1 MTAPDPRDL
10 TPRSRPDAPDLD
22 ELVGLSR
29 ALGEPAR
36 RLALLAEGNT
46 SRRLPGDRLAVKAT
60 GRSLRHASREDFV
73 VVDLPRLSALVD
85 DPAAGDAEVARYF
98 DDVEAEQGARPSVE
112 TLLHVVCVLDAGA
125 TWVAHTH
132 PDPVLGVLCSDR
144 AAALAKQP
152 LFPDQVVVV
161 GRRPLL
167 VPYVDPGVVLA
178 RHVRSA
184 LAAHTAEHGAPQAV
198 YLRNHGMAAL
208 GASAAQTLQV
218 TEMADK
224 AARVMLSALAV
235 GTLVPL
241 SPADAA
247 RIDTR
252 ADEQVRRA
260 ALAGRGLGPPTP
272 EEQP

>member
-1 MTAPDPRDL
+1 MSAPDPTDPSGP
-10 TPRSRPDAPDLD
+10 TRPDLAG
-22 ELVGLSR
+22 LVALSR

-46 SRRLPGDRLAVKAT
+46 SQRLPGDRLAVKAT
-60 GRSLRHASREDFV
+60 GRSMRHAAREDFV
-73 VVDLPRLSALVD
+73 VVDLPVLSALVD
-85 DPAAGDAEVARYF
+85 DPSAGDAEVARYF

-112 TLLHVVCVLDAGA
+112 TLLHVVCVVDAA
-125 TWVAHTH
+125 AAWVAHTH
-132 PDPVLGVLCSDR
+132 PDSVLGLLCSDR
-144 AAALAKQP
+144 AAALAEQP

-167 VPYVDPGVVLA
+167 VPYLDPGVVLA

-208 GASAAQTLQV
+208 GSTAAQTLQV

-224 AARVMLSALAV
+224 AARVLLSALAV
-235 GTLVPL
+235 GAVVPL
-241 SPADAA
+241 TAADAL

-260 ALAGRGLGPPTP
+260 ALAGHGLGTPTP

>member
-1 MTAPDPRDL
+1 V
-10 TPRSRPDAPDLD
+10 TPIERPDRPDLA
-22 ELVGLSR
+22 ELVALSR

-46 SRRLPGDRLAVKAT
+46 SQRLAGDRLAVKAT
-60 GRSLRHASREDFV
+60 GRSMRYASGADFV
-73 VVDLPRLSALVD
+73 VVDLPVLSALVD

-98 DDVEAEQGARPSVE
+98 DAVEAEQGARPSVE
-112 TLLHVVCVLDAGA
+112 TLLHVVCVVDAGA
-125 TWVAHTH
+125 AWVAHTH
-132 PDPVLGVLCSDR
+132 PDAILGLLCSDR
-144 AAALAKQP
+144 AAVLVEQP

-167 VPYVDPGVVLA
+167 VPYLDPGVVLA

-184 LAAHTAEHGAPQAV
+184 LALHTVQHGPPQAV

-208 GASAAQTLQV
+208 GASAAQALQV

-224 AARVMLSALAV
+224 AARVLLSALAV
-235 GTLVPL
+235 GTAVALTPT
-241 SPADAA
+241 DAR

-252 ADEQVRRA
+252 ADEQVRRT
-260 ALAGRGLGPPTP
+260 ALAGHGLGTP
-272 EEQP
+272 AAEEQP